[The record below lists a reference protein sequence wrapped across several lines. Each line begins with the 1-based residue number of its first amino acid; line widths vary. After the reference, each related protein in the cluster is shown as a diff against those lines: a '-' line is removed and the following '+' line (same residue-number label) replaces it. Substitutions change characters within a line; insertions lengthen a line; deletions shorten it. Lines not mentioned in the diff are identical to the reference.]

1 MFSNPKV
8 TFSHQ
13 SPPFSAYLSLPLLPS
28 LHISPFTLTLVSV
41 FIFLPLLSSLCFD
54 SLYSPLLWFFSP
66 PFTLCKPKVICDKA
80 DDIIKIPRWNI
91 TLTSFKELLMS
102 WLQWVLTLMMRYM
115 DHGFLKVYQTYRR
128 CLECHCLTQPLM
140 V

>member
-1 MFSNPKV
+1 
-8 TFSHQ
+8 
-13 SPPFSAYLSLPLLPS
+13 
-28 LHISPFTLTLVSV
+28 
-41 FIFLPLLSSLCFD
+41 
-54 SLYSPLLWFFSP
+54 
-66 PFTLCKPKVICDKA
+66 
-80 DDIIKIPRWNI
+80 
-91 TLTSFKELLMS
+91 MS